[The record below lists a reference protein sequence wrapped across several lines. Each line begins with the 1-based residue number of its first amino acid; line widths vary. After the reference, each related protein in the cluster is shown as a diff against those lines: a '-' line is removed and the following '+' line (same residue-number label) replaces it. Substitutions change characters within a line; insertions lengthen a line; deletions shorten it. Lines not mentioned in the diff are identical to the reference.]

1 MAGIQASGVG
11 SGLDIASLVSQLVA
25 AERAPL
31 DARITRR
38 ETAATV
44 EISGLSALKNGL
56 TALRDGLSGLN
67 STSVFNVR
75 TASSSDT
82 TIFTATA
89 TSDVQPGEYGI
100 EVVNLATAHKLA
112 SAAFVAGRDAV
123 VGTGTL
129 TIKYGAKTLTVAI
142 DSEHDTLTQIRDAI
156 NTADG
161 NDGVSAS
168 ILNEAGGSRLVLA
181 ARSTGEANAITIT
194 QSGGDGGLSQV
205 VFDPAAPLANTMTE
219 TPAVDAWI
227 RVNGYDFYSA
237 SNTVTGAVD
246 GLSISLKKPDDG
258 VLHTLT
264 VASDTGG
271 AITKI
276 KKFVSDYNALAK
288 IFGNLQAYDPVSRK
302 GGALLGD
309 AFVRGIQDQLRR
321 DLSGDVEGTSGTY
334 TSLAALGI
342 RTDATGQLTVDDTKL
357 KAAVAADFDN
367 VAKLFAGDDGVARRM
382 FARLEAALK
391 TDAQLAVRNEALAK
405 SVKSLT
411 RDKEEVDRRIASVE
425 ARYRAQFTA
434 LDQLMS
440 QMQTTGN
447 FLTQQLSALN
457 KGG

>member
-31 DARITRR
+31 DARIARR

-44 EISGLSALKNGL
+44 EISGLAALKGGM
-56 TALRDGLSGLN
+56 TALRDGLAGLN
-67 STSVFNVR
+67 STSAFNAR
-75 TASSSDT
+75 TASSSET
-82 TIFTATA
+82 TVFTATA
-89 TSDVQPGEYGI
+89 SSEVQPGEYGI
-100 EVVNLATAHKLA
+100 EVINLATAHKLA
-112 SAAFVAGRDAV
+112 SDAFVAGRDAV

-129 TIKYGAKTLTVAI
+129 TIKYGDKTLTVAI

-156 NTADG
+156 NSAEG

-168 ILNEAGGSRLVLA
+168 ILNEAGGSRLMLS
-181 ARSTGEANAITIT
+181 ARSTGADNAITIT
-194 QSGGDGGLSQV
+194 QSGGDGGLAQL
-205 VFDPAAPLANTMTE
+205 VFDPAAPLANTMAE

-237 SNTVTGAVD
+237 GNTVTGAVD
-246 GLSISLKKPDDG
+246 GLSITLKKPDDG

-264 VASDTGG
+264 VANDTGS
-271 AITKI
+271 AVTRI

-288 IFGNLQAYDPVSRK
+288 IFGNLQAYDPVARK

-321 DLSGDVEGTSGTY
+321 DLSGEVEGTRGVY

-342 RTDATGQLTVDDTKL
+342 RTDGGGQLTVDDTRL
-357 KAAVAADFDN
+357 KAALAADFDN
-367 VAKLFAGDDGVARRM
+367 VAQLFAGDDGVAKRM
-382 FARLEAALK
+382 YDRLDAALK
-391 TDAQLAVRNEALAK
+391 TDAQLAVRNETLNK
-405 SVKSLT
+405 TVKSLT
-411 RDKEEVDRRIASVE
+411 KDKEDVDRRMEGIE

-434 LDQLMS
+434 LDKLMS
-440 QMQTTGN
+440 QMQTTGD
-447 FLTQQLSALN
+447 FLTQQLAALN
-457 KGG
+457 NSG